1 MKRIAKQVFERSVAI
16 TSLTVVILL
25 VGIPR
30 VLGQTLP
37 VCPTSLIANPFYHYR
52 GATVAG
58 AVLDNRVAALFSR
71 VPNGTRL
78 YKFDS
83 ATERFT
89 ENVFRMNRWTK
100 PNETLSPGEG
110 AIIFNPKAQSFD
122 VIIPG
127 NCNLG
132 SLELPQGL
140 SLISSPGCGTIN
152 FAPLAPPP
160 VPPSWYWDSLA
171 FNPQEGDKVYTFSNS
186 AQSFQIHHFHNGAW
200 DSQPSVGIGESCF
213 VHTLVSRQITFK
225 GPLP

>member
-37 VCPTSLIANPFYHYR
+37 VCPTCPPNNSSFTLIVPAGWSLIANPFYHYR

-132 SLELPQGL
+132 SLEL
-140 SLISSPGCGTIN
+140 
-152 FAPLAPPP
+152 
-160 VPPSWYWDSLA
+160 
-171 FNPQEGDKVYTFSNS
+171 
-186 AQSFQIHHFHNGAW
+186 
-200 DSQPSVGIGESCF
+200 
-213 VHTLVSRQITFK
+213 
-225 GPLP
+225 